1 MTPDERIDEYIA
13 AHTTP
18 GHESLARIERRVNLR
33 SSYPR
38 MCSGHV
44 QGRVLAMLS
53 AMIAPRKVLEI
64 GTFAGYSALCLA
76 EGMPDDD
83 CRLHTIE
90 IDDEME
96 SFIRENLAS
105 SPYGSRAEKGS
116 NAWFDMDAADILP
129 RLAAEAPFDLAFI
142 DGNKRTYRETFYQV
156 LPLMRPGGFI
166 LADNTLWSGKVVADP
181 PAADPQTRGILDF
194 NDAVAADPRLE
205 TVILPLRDGLTLVR
219 VKP

>member
-1 MTPDERIDEYIA
+1 MMTLDDYIA

-18 GHESLARIERRVNLR
+18 GHNSLARIERRVNLR

-105 SPYGSRAEKGS
+105 SPYGNRVTLHIG
-116 NAWFDMDAADILP
+116 DAADILP
-129 RLAAEAPFDLAFI
+129 ALTAEAPFDLAFI
-142 DGNKRTYRETFYQV
+142 DGNKRTYKETFYQV

-166 LADNTLWSGKVVADP
+166 LADNTLWSGKVVAQ
-181 PAADPQTRGILDF
+181 PAAGDTQTRGILDF
-194 NDAVAADPRLE
+194 NDCVAADPRLE

>member
-96 SFIRENLAS
+96 SFIRENLSS
-105 SPYGSRAEKGS
+105 SPYGSRVTLHIG
-116 NAWFDMDAADILP
+116 DAADILP

-156 LPLMRPGGFI
+156 LPLIRPGGFI
-166 LADNTLWSGKVVADP
+166 LADNTLWSGKVVAEP
-181 PAADPQTRGILDF
+181 PASDPQTLGILDF

>member
-1 MTPDERIDEYIA
+1 MMTIDDYMA
-13 AHTTP
+13 RHTTA

-53 AMIAPRKVLEI
+53 AMVAPRRVLEI

-96 SFIRENLAS
+96 TFIRENLAS
-105 SPYGSRAEKGS
+105 SPYGGRVVLHIG
-116 NAWFDMDAADILP
+116 DAADILP
-129 RLAAEAPFDLAFI
+129 GLVAEGPFDMAFI
-142 DGNKRTYRETFYQV
+142 DGNKRTYKETFAQV

-166 LADNTLWSGKVVADP
+166 LVDNTLWSGKVVAE
-181 PAADPQTRGILDF
+181 PAANDAQTRGILEF
-194 NDAVAADPRLE
+194 NDAVVADPRLE
-205 TVILPLRDGLTLVR
+205 TVMLPLRDGLTLVR
-219 VKP
+219 VKS

>member
-44 QGRVLAMLS
+44 QGRLLAMLS

-76 EGMPDDD
+76 EGMPDED

-105 SPYGSRAEKGS
+105 SPYGGRVTLHIG
-116 NAWFDMDAADILP
+116 DAADILP
-129 RLAAEAPFDLAFI
+129 RLGAEAPFDLAFI

-156 LPLMRPGGFI
+156 LPLIRPGGFI
-166 LADNTLWSGKVVADP
+166 LADNTLWSGKVVAELP
-181 PAADPQTRGILDF
+181 PSDPQTLGILDF
-194 NDAVAADPRLE
+194 NDAVVADPRLE